1 MRAQTIIQSEDCT
14 CKLQLF
20 QVRVVKHSLT
30 QKGALWLQNKRKG
43 SDTITP
49 LKKGQKLT
57 DNPKN
62 VSLNLRLTKDE
73 ADNIQY
79 CADKLGT
86 NRTAAINLGIKK
98 LKDELEKGE

>member
-1 MRAQTIIQSEDCT
+1 MS
-14 CKLQLF
+14 
-20 QVRVVKHSLT
+20 
-30 QKGALWLQNKRKG
+30 
-43 SDTITP
+43 P

-62 VSLNLRLTKDE
+62 VSLNLRLTKEE

-79 CADKLGT
+79 CADKLET

-98 LKDELEKGE
+98 LKDELGKGE

>member
-1 MRAQTIIQSEDCT
+1 MS
-14 CKLQLF
+14 
-20 QVRVVKHSLT
+20 
-30 QKGALWLQNKRKG
+30 
-43 SDTITP
+43 P

-62 VSLNLRLTKDE
+62 VSLNLRLTKEE

-86 NRTAAINLGIKK
+86 NRTAAINLGIKR
-98 LKDELEKGE
+98 LKEEIDKEWYGRIWE

>member
-1 MRAQTIIQSEDCT
+1 MS
-14 CKLQLF
+14 
-20 QVRVVKHSLT
+20 
-30 QKGALWLQNKRKG
+30 
-43 SDTITP
+43 P

-62 VSLNLRLTKDE
+62 VSLNLRLTKEE

-86 NRTAAINLGIKK
+86 NRTAGINLGIKK